1 MVEVFCTNIQ
11 DPTTANRILNEI
23 EGKFPRLKANFDLED
38 CDKILRI
45 EFSTDFEPKE
55 IIELVSH
62 HGHSICVLEDI
73 IYPIC

>member
-11 DPTTANRILNEI
+11 DSTVASKILNEI
-23 EGKFPRLKANFDLED
+23 EGKFPGLKVNFDLED

-45 EFSTDFEPKE
+45 EFSMDFEPKE
-55 IIELVSH
+55 VIEFVSH
-62 HGHSICVLEDI
+62 RGHTIYALEDI

>member
-11 DPTTANRILNEI
+11 DSTVASKILNEI
-23 EGKFPRLKANFDLED
+23 EEKFPGLKANFDLED

-45 EFSTDFEPKE
+45 EFSISFEPKE

-62 HGHSICVLEDI
+62 QGHTIYVLEDI
-73 IYPIC
+73 ISPIC